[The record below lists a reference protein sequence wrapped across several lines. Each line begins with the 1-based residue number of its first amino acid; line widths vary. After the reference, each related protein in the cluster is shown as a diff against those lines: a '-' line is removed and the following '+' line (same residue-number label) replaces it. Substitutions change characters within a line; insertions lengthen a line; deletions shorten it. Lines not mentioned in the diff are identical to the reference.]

1 MIYTVTFNPS
11 IDYIMFA
18 DDFELNGLNRAT
30 ETFKFA
36 GGKGINVSRV
46 LQTLNVPST
55 ALGFA
60 GGFPGQFIDDT
71 LKKAGIQTD
80 FIEIDEDTRINVKL
94 KTGDETE
101 INAPGPN
108 ISQTQFENLL
118 RQLKQTSKKDIVV
131 VAGSI
136 PKSVPKDAYEQIAKI
151 TNQTGARLVV
161 DAEKDLVESVL
172 KYNPLFIKPNKHELE
187 VMFDTAINSDE
198 DVIIHYAQEIMKQGA
213 SSVIVSLGGE
223 GAVYVDHKHSLK
235 ASVPLGQ
242 VVNTVGSGDST
253 VAGMIAGLET
263 GLTIENAFKQA
274 VSAGTATA
282 FNDDLASYKA
292 IEDIK
297 EQVTITTLKGSE

>member
-18 DDFELNGLNRAT
+18 NDFELNGLNRAT
-30 ETFKFA
+30 ATYKFA

-46 LQTLNVPST
+46 LKTLGIQST

-60 GGFPGQFIDDT
+60 GGFPGQFISDT
-71 LKKAGIQTD
+71 LTQSDILTD
-80 FIEIDEDTRINVKL
+80 FIQVDEDTRINVKL

-108 ISQTQFENLL
+108 ITNLQFEALL
-118 RQLKQTSKKDIVV
+118 SQIKQTSANDTVI

-136 PKSVPKDAYEQIAKI
+136 PKSVPKDAYEQIARI
-151 TNQTGARLVV
+151 TNETGASLVV

-172 KYNPLFIKPNKHELE
+172 GYHPLFIKPNKDELE
-187 VMFDTAINSDE
+187 VMFDTTISTDQ
-198 DVIIHYAQEIMKQGA
+198 DVIKYAREILKKGA
-213 SSVIVSLGGE
+213 TSVIISLGGE
-223 GAVYVDHKHSLK
+223 GALYVDDEHSYK
-235 ASVPLGQ
+235 ATVPNGH

-253 VAGMIAGLET
+253 VAGMVAGLAS
-263 GLTIENAFKQA
+263 GLPIKDAFKQA

-282 FNDDLASYKA
+282 FNEDLANKSD
-292 IEDIK
+292 IEKIK
-297 EQVTITTLKGSE
+297 NQVVITTIDGSE

>member
-46 LQTLNVPST
+46 LKTLNVPST

-151 TNQTGARLVV
+151 IKQTGARLVV

-172 KYNPLFIKPNKHELE
+172 KHNPLFIKPNKHELE
-187 VMFDTAINSDE
+187 VMFDTSINSDE
-198 DVIIHYAQEIMKQGA
+198 DVIHYAQEIMKQGA

-223 GAVYVDHKHSLK
+223 GAIYVDHKHSLK
-235 ASVPLGQ
+235 ASVPHGQ

-297 EQVTITTLKGSE
+297 EHVIITTLKGSE